1 MSTREAMTLSTEVLI
16 FKQSGNSAKCVGD
29 YVFDQLFSVS
39 DIPLAKYRSD
49 NISLPVVAYRLTG

>member
-1 MSTREAMTLSTEVLI
+1 MTLSTEVLL